1 MGLGQ
6 PGGQAGGGVP
16 AVLKVSQQHIWLS
29 SGCLQ
34 LPSCHGVAPPQE
46 ARERGGGKSTGLKWG
61 GSSYEGRR
69 RAGHLPD
76 SAGQLGRGCGRGSL
90 SLGHEGVGAALV
102 GAVGLALGW
111 QQLLGVREGYACYQ
125 PQWPQA
131 AQLGMGSGTMRH
143 KADRGV
149 PCSPNLSRLPGQT
162 PRLGFGRVF

>member
-1 MGLGQ
+1 MGGL
-6 PGGQAGGGVP
+6 PTREGGE
-16 AVLKVSQQHIWLS
+16 LDTSQN
-29 SGCLQ
+29 
-34 LPSCHGVAPPQE
+34 
-46 ARERGGGKSTGLKWG
+46 
-61 GSSYEGRR
+61 
-69 RAGHLPD
+69 

-111 QQLLGVREGYACYQ
+111 QHLLGVREGYACYQ

-149 PCSPNLSRLPGQT
+149 PCSPNLYHLPGQT
-162 PRLGFGRVF
+162 PRLEFGGVF